1 MDLSKF
7 IEVIKDFFLDILGYL
22 IPGIFFILVCNFCLL
37 CEYQDIFVFSES
49 SYDVSIIIVFS
60 YVVGHILYGAA
71 IWRDELKIRIMNS
84 SSFSKIM
91 SKKFFYTNFRITNPK
106 LALKEIEDSK
116 EFQFCIK
123 LLKESNPEIVDYL
136 DNSKKENFKPVR
148 NILMSAYPNSEKKIY
163 TFMFRSDMCNHISVS
178 LFIITLLGI
187 ISFLF
192 SIFGFPALLNNG
204 NLYLFLYF
212 ILFPLIIMALSKT
225 RMRFYIIAYSLI
237 FPIFTSDKLKLTLK

>member
-84 SSFSKIM
+84 SSFSKK
-91 SKKFFYTNFRITNPK
+91 SKDMANGLIPPPPPSSEHISHRFDTYTSPSTQTPK
-106 LALKEIEDSK
+106 KSISQQFADKYTSISQHFKNKYSLKEGFINNSFFEK
-116 EFQFCIK
+116 M
-123 LLKESNPEIVDYL
+123 LL
-136 DNSKKENFKPVR
+136 EN
-148 NILMSAYPNSEKKIY
+148 L
-163 TFMFRSDMCNHISVS
+163 
-178 LFIITLLGI
+178 
-187 ISFLF
+187 
-192 SIFGFPALLNNG
+192 
-204 NLYLFLYF
+204 
-212 ILFPLIIMALSKT
+212 
-225 RMRFYIIAYSLI
+225 
-237 FPIFTSDKLKLTLK
+237 TSSTLKKGVFQE